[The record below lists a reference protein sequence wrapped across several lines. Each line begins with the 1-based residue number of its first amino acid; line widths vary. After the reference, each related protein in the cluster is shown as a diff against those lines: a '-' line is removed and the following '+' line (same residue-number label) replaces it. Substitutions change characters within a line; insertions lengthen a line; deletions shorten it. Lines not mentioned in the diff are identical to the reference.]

1 MKIRLLFLQASRWL
15 ALLLAGGG
23 SLALAGTT
31 AFFYQ
36 GRLVDGAAPATGL
49 YDFQFRL
56 FNASSGGTSFPPA
69 LISHDLP
76 VVNGLFNVQLDFGAG
91 PFTGADRWLEL
102 GVRPGD
108 VTNAFTNVVPR
119 QALLPAPYAI
129 HAASADVA
137 AVASQVNWSNMVG
150 VPAFLPGPGLVF
162 GASNQFVV
170 DFGGTGTSS
179 TVARSDH
186 QHLGQTWTATT
197 NLGLKILL
205 TSPGGTNFAL
215 WGQTDST
222 NGRGVFGWASATN
235 GTNLGVHGLSSSARG
250 IGVLGEATNS
260 TGIGVMA
267 RGSGPTGT
275 ALAITNGS
283 IRVPG
288 ARLGATTPVFIHRV
302 MTNNVAFGNQ
312 LSVINHPLCNGDPN
326 AILFV
331 TQNLNP
337 GDPAGTNISVNM
349 NYVLTFY
356 TGTNSDYAPFT
367 NRWTIRNPSG
377 PFIPDLPFNAAF
389 NVLVIKP

>member
-1 MKIRLLFLQASRWL
+1 MKIPLHFLRASHWF
-15 ALLLAGGG
+15 ALLLVGGG
-23 SLALAGTT
+23 SFALAGTT

-69 LISHDLP
+69 QVSQDVP
-76 VVNGLFNVQLDFGAG
+76 VINGLFNVQLDFGAE
-91 PFTGADRWLEL
+91 PFTGGDRWLEL

-150 VPAFLPGPGLVF
+150 VPAFLPGPGLLF

-170 DFGGTGTSS
+170 NFGGTGTSNN
-179 TVARSDH
+179 VARSDH

-275 ALAITNGS
+275 ALAISNGS

-302 MTNNVAFGNQ
+302 TAANVVFGDQ
-312 LSVINHPLCNGDPN
+312 VSVINHPLCNGDSN

-337 GDPAGTNISVNM
+337 SDPTGTNTAFNM
-349 NYVLTFY
+349 TPVLTLY
-356 TGTNSDYAPFT
+356 TGTNPDYAPHA
-367 NRWTIRNPSG
+367 NRWAIRNLGG
-377 PFIPDLPFNAAF
+377 PFITDLPINAAF

>member
-1 MKIRLLFLQASRWL
+1 MKIRLLFLKASRWC
-15 ALLLAGGG
+15 ALLLVGGG

-36 GRLVDGAAPATGL
+36 GRLVDGAAPATGV
-49 YDFQFRL
+49 YDFQFRV
-56 FNASSGGTSFPPA
+56 FNAASNGTPIGPA
-69 LISHDLP
+69 VVSQDVP
-76 VVNGLFNVQLDFGAG
+76 VINGLFNVAVDFGAG
-91 PFTGADRWLEL
+91 PFTGSDRWLEI
-102 GVRPGD
+102 GVRPFD
-108 VTNAFTNVVPR
+108 VTNAFTNLVPR

-129 HAASADVA
+129 HADSADVA

-162 GASNQFVV
+162 GASNEFVV
-170 DFGGTGTSS
+170 NFAGAGTAN

-186 QHLGQTWTATT
+186 QHLGQTWTAAT
-197 NLGLKILL
+197 NFGLKIAL
-205 TSPGGTNFAL
+205 TPPNGINFAL
-215 WGQTDST
+215 WGQADST
-222 NGRGVFGWASATN
+222 NGRGVFGWASATI
-235 GTNLGVHGLSSSARG
+235 GTNIGVHGLSSSTRG
-250 IGVLGEATNS
+250 IGVLGEATNT

-288 ARLGATTPVFIHRV
+288 TGLGATTPVFIHRV
-302 MTNNVAFGNQ
+302 MLTNVVFGN
-312 LSVINHPLCNGDPN
+312 LVSVINHPLCNGDSN

-337 GDPAGTNISVNM
+337 GDPTGTNTSVNM
-349 NYVLTFY
+349 SSVLTLY
-356 TGTNSDYAPFT
+356 TGTNPDYAPFA
-367 NRWTIRNPSG
+367 NRWAIRNPSG
-377 PFIPDLPFNAAF
+377 AFITDLPLNAAF

>member
-1 MKIRLLFLQASRWL
+1 MKIQLPFLQASRWF
-15 ALLLAGGG
+15 ALLLVGGG

-56 FNASSGGTSFPPA
+56 FNAASDGTPVSPA
-69 LISHDLP
+69 VVSQDVP
-76 VVNGLFNVQLDFGAG
+76 VINGLFNVVLDFGAG
-91 PFTGADRWLEL
+91 PFTGADRWLEI

-108 VTNAFTNVVPR
+108 VTNAFTNLVSR
-119 QALLPAPYAI
+119 QALRPTPYAI

-150 VPAFLPGPGLVF
+150 VPAFLPGPGLLF
-162 GASNQFVV
+162 GASNEFVV
-170 DFGGTGTSS
+170 NFGGAGTSNN
-179 TVARSDH
+179 VARSDH
-186 QHLGQTWTATT
+186 QHLGQTWTAAT
-197 NLGLKILL
+197 NLGLKIAL
-205 TSPGGTNFAL
+205 TPPNGINFAL
-215 WGQTDST
+215 WGQADST

-235 GTNLGVHGLSSSARG
+235 GTNLGVHGLSSSTRG
-250 IGVLGEATNS
+250 IGVLGEATNT

-302 MTNNVAFGNQ
+302 MGTNLVFGDQ
-312 LSVINHPLCNGDPN
+312 VSVINHPLCNGDSN

-337 GDPAGTNISVNM
+337 SDPTGTNTSINM
-349 NYVLTFY
+349 NSVLTLY
-356 TGTNSDYAPFT
+356 TGTNPDYAPFT
-367 NRWTIRNPSG
+367 NRWAIYNPFG
-377 PFIPDLPFNAAF
+377 PFITNVPINAAF